1 MKAKGSSDRQT
12 IWIMT
17 KWAVIRQREKED
29 EAVWV
34 PVPCPLPLPA
44 CSRVNPISIPV
55 SKCGQC
61 KNPSRVASPLVA
73 SFHFRFSSLSVS
85 VLTSYP
91 VGQSVSQSFSHS
103 ISNCYNERAHH
114 ECLYIIIKIIIL
126 FVALQRN
133 PTLSLHKWS
142 NLRLSHCL
150 TVCRLTV
157 CCVTIQ
163 FPQSHFE

>member
-1 MKAKGSSDRQT
+1 MGSSSRS
-12 IWIMT
+12 
-17 KWAVIRQREKED
+17 
-29 EAVWV
+29 
-34 PVPCPLPLPA
+34 PSSLCPCL
-44 CSRVNPISIPV
+44 PV
-55 SKCGQC
+55 SFPYPFQFQSAVNAKK

-114 ECLYIIIKIIIL
+114 ECLHIIIKIQII

-133 PTLSLHKWS
+133 PTLALHKWS
-142 NLRLSHCL
+142 NFRLSNWL
-150 TVCRLTV
+150 SV
-157 CCVTIQ
+157 
-163 FPQSHFE
+163 

>member
-1 MKAKGSSDRQT
+1 MRLFEFQF
-12 IWIMT
+12 
-17 KWAVIRQREKED
+17 Q
-29 EAVWV
+29 V
-34 PVPCPLPLPA
+34 PLLCRPA
-44 CSRVNPISIPV
+44 PVSIPYPFQFQSAV
-55 SKCGQC
+55 NA

-103 ISNCYNERAHH
+103 ISNFYNERAHH

-133 PTLSLHKWS
+133 PTLPLHKWS

-150 TVCRLTV
+150 TVCLFDCLLCDNSISAVAFRV
-157 CCVTIQ
+157 VT
-163 FPQSHFE
+163 P